1 MGIFSSKLNI
11 TRGKYNL
18 SKVSGNPIQKS
29 DVLKGAKNQAL
40 MTALFNMF
48 DVDGGKPDGILTSYE
63 QCRLVEVFKDLDT
76 DHDGKL
82 SKQEFED
89 GAAGTKLDGDML
101 RDFFKRVM
109 KSMKRKEKVDAKEV
123 YEFEQNI
130 RGLNNNK
137 KSKTENTTPE
147 EKESTKDTPV
157 TTKPVT
163 EKSADKTSK
172 EEYEA
177 PVKPAVQEQEDN
189 ASNSRAIESQVE
201 LAGVFEEE
209 PPVDEVQEQEQTT
222 PKGPSAQVPEAKHT
236 ESPAVENHVQ
246 ETQKPETTQKKPEL
260 HKYTVQLNETF
271 TNIIKKS
278 LAAQGNTNPTKAE
291 IEAAKKEFKKNNPN
305 AVKRTRAGY
314 EYLLVGAQVKLAGNV
329 ENKNNAKSQI
339 DAWSARYG
347 NGTKKAAQKTASNAA
362 VKEESKQTEKAA
374 DIPAPAFEVGVTA
387 SGDTLYIENNGSLKT
402 ETRYGQDGTILGTD
416 ENKYTDSG
424 LLASKTVKDKDGN
437 VQQTINY
444 LYYEDGREAQRTY
457 QDKNGNITGTVEVS
471 YESKDNPNIVKKEFL
486 KDTNGKPTG
495 GVVQYK
501 DGSLSYH
508 FYNSD
513 GNPINEYTMDKNGKV
528 IKSST
533 NVYYENG
540 FPQRTTYVTDKG
552 TEIFWYNKDGSY
564 EHSILD
570 KNNKPI
576 KLEYADIEDKPI
588 TKEEYLRRKPVEITK

>member
-123 YEFEQNI
+123 YEFEQSV
-130 RGLNNNK
+130 RGLNNDEQT
-137 KSKTENTTPE
+137 KSKDTAPVEQEPKKTLTTSEPVAKRHTDKAS
-147 EKESTKDTPV
+147 EK
-157 TTKPVT
+157 
-163 EKSADKTSK
+163 
-172 EEYEA
+172 EYEA

-201 LAGVFEEE
+201 LTGVFEEE

-374 DIPAPAFEVGVTA
+374 DIPAPTFEVGVTA

-528 IKSST
+528 IKS
-533 NVYYENG
+533 YIIEYF
-540 FPQRTTYVTDKG
+540 FPGNFLNT
-552 TEIFWYNKDGSY
+552 
-564 EHSILD
+564 L
-570 KNNKPI
+570 P
-576 KLEYADIEDKPI
+576 L
-588 TKEEYLRRKPVEITK
+588 L